1 MINAHFNW
9 LELATRAAG
18 LASKD
23 CSWISGISN
32 DDLGG
37 SNYGWASGAS
47 CSKCNVLYGA
57 SSKEWGTWI
66 VATLLVWL
74 KLLLSIGSLKHL
86 IYPQV
91 DIFEGLLVVPVLE
104 ALQVLQFWNQML
116 LREVCHL
123 IA

>member
-47 CSKCNVLYGA
+47 CSECNVLYGA